1 MKRLG
6 EVMKAWR
13 LANDLGLRGAAKLI
27 TLECGQ
33 HGTISPATLSRI
45 ERAQPMEAK
54 TLAAVLR
61 FLLGE
66 V

>member
-13 LANDLGLRGAAKLI
+13 LANNLGLRTGAKLI
-27 TLECGQ
+27 TIECG
-33 HGTISPATLSRI
+33 HTISPATLSRI

-61 FLLGE
+61 FLLE
-66 V
+66 EA